1 MCPDKDASAR
11 PRQPAVVR
19 AYLELVRNRELL
31 DAILLDLFKNHPA
44 CKGRGLSLPKY
55 NVLRILRGASRE
67 DGLPCQEIGRRM
79 VTRVPDVTR
88 LVDRL
93 ETAGLVQRQRS
104 PEDRRVVL
112 ISLTPSALELLAALD
127 GPIAE
132 AHEQQFQNLTAE
144 EVVQLEQLLRR
155 CRGEES

>member
-1 MCPDKDASAR
+1 MSAHNSTITG
-11 PRQPAVVR
+11 VVDR
-19 AYLELVRNRELL
+19 MERN
-31 DAILLDLFKNHPA
+31 
-44 CKGRGLSLPKY
+44 GL
-55 NVLRILRGASRE
+55 
-67 DGLPCQEIGRRM
+67 
-79 VTRVPDVTR
+79 VTR
-88 LVDRL
+88 
-93 ETAGLVQRQRS
+93 ERS
-104 PEDRRVVL
+104 QDDRRVVL